1 MMGRRRGAEPNDERQ
16 DRPLHLF
23 RERRRAGQPTSS
35 PRSCEHLEAFAAR
48 EFDRP
53 AGCDDHRPDDGP
65 VVHLR
70 LCLTCGHVGCCDSSA
85 PRHAT
90 VHAANSGHPVMQS
103 AEPGEPWRWCYVDE
117 LLG

>member
-1 MMGRRRGAEPNDERQ
+1 MLGRRRGAEPDDERQ

-23 RERRRAGQPTSS
+23 RERRRAGQSTSS
-35 PRSCEHLEAFAAR
+35 PQSCEHLGAFPAR
-48 EFDRP
+48 EFDPP
-53 AGCDDHRPDDGP
+53 AGCEDHGPDDGP

>member
-1 MMGRRRGAEPNDERQ
+1 MLGRRRSDDDERQ
-16 DRPLHLF
+16 DRPLRLF
-23 RERRRAGQPTSS
+23 RERRRAGQPTSAQ
-35 PRSCEHLEAFAAR
+35 SCEHLTAFPAR

-53 AGCDDHRPDDGP
+53 PGCDDHGPGDGP

-103 AEPGEPWRWCYVDE
+103 AEPGEPWRWCYVHE